1 MSNFPV
7 TASVVGLGPA
17 GRIAAHRAAARGWDV
32 TAFDPAG
39 GKLPSTI
46 GIWCDQLPDWAPAD
60 FLSATFQPSVI
71 LADGSARTLNRSYG
85 VINKESLDAL
95 GGFSV
100 ERRILQPADSGSDTD
115 ITVVTTGAA
124 HAAVGPRGQV
134 RQLAI
139 GHIFSLDDVPSGS
152 RRPVLMDFT
161 PAEPHSAQ
169 DEPASFSYR
178 IALDHSTFLIEETI
192 LATPVDIIEG
202 RADDTALLQL
212 LRRRQSARLAALGVD
227 EKCALD
233 EEVVSFSLLAKLPG
247 HSWKP
252 HKPRVA
258 LFGFAGGWMHPAT
271 GYSVGAVLADCDRFL
286 TQLESERAGWAGA
299 RWTSLSSALTSGFS
313 DSRHRV
319 QRWLRER
326 GLSALLGFNAQQT
339 AEFFDAFF
347 SLPDDDVFAYLIGTS
362 PLLTLRTMA
371 KVARPLARISPWTCA
386 LLMGG
391 FLRGPASWR
400 FRGGQTDKGANLWG
414 NTNSHGQ

>member
-1 MSNFPV
+1 MTNFPV

-39 GKLPSTI
+39 GTLPSTI
-46 GIWCDQLPDWAPAD
+46 GMWCDQLPDWAPAD
-60 FLSATFQPSVI
+60 FLSATFHPSVI
-71 LADGSARTLNRSYG
+71 LADGRERPLGRTYG
-85 VINKESLDAL
+85 VINKESLSAL
-95 GGFSV
+95 DGFTI
-100 ERRILQPADSGSDTD
+100 ERRILQPSETCNDTD

-124 HAAVGPRGQV
+124 HAAVGPHGQA

-139 GHIFSLDDVPSGS
+139 GHIFSLDDVPSDS

-161 PAEPHSAQ
+161 SAEPHSSH

-178 IALDHSTFLIEETI
+178 IALDDSTFLIEETI
-192 LATPVDIIEG
+192 LATLVDIIEG
-202 RADDTALLQL
+202 NADDTALLQL

-233 EEVVSFSLLAKLPG
+233 EEVVSFPLLAKLPG

-252 HKPRVA
+252 QQSQVA

-286 TQLESERAGWAGA
+286 TQLESKRAVWQRS
-299 RWTSLSSALTSGFS
+299 RWTSLSNALTSGFS

-371 KVARPLARISPWTCA
+371 KVARPLARISPRTCA
-386 LLMGG
+386 LLV
-391 FLRGPASWR
+391 RGVPSRPCQLALSSW
-400 FRGGQTDKGANLWG
+400 
-414 NTNSHGQ
+414 TN